1 MLSKRLFTF
10 VAGSQDTKDASK
22 SKSPTK
28 AQVDAY
34 IPAVYKE
41 EENAYF
47 GQWLA
52 TSVSS
57 DERPLS
63 QQVVF
68 GDRPFQIMSPKMH
81 GCTALILVSKRAVWM
96 THLWESYSNGKEDYL
111 DKKTGKWGK
120 RNPTG
125 PGDPAFNQRVL
136 MFLRGQTV
144 TNPLPN
150 GYKDYQKPK
159 GPGID
164 ASLFNDGRSD
174 STTLYIYTPLWD
186 PYHLKY
192 EERYGSTCEV
202 VQTIT
207 DILGGERPHVVV
219 TPYMPLD
226 TDDPVQEAQLGENG
240 RGAALFQYDPSSDGK
255 GRKQWRIFMET
266 RGFIT
271 GNVRVR

>member
-1 MLSKRLFTF
+1 M
-10 VAGSQDTKDASK
+10 
-22 SKSPTK
+22 
-28 AQVDAY
+28 
-34 IPAVYKE
+34 
-41 EENAYF
+41 
-47 GQWLA
+47 
-52 TSVSS
+52 
-57 DERPLS
+57 
-63 QQVVF
+63 
-68 GDRPFQIMSPKMH
+68 
-81 GCTALILVSKRAVWM
+81 
-96 THLWESYSNGKEDYL
+96 WESYSNGKEDYL